1 VRPATGV
8 PLAGFFV
15 VDGRLRMEKG
25 IELFE
30 HELKDIYDA
39 ENKLGRE
46 LESMAGKVTDEKLT
60 KGLLEHKQQ
69 TESQIT
75 RLEEVFGLLDKK
87 PSREVCH
94 GINGLLKE
102 FKSFVDEEDP
112 SPELLDVFATGA
124 SLKVE
129 HYEMAAYKSLI
140 KLAEQGGLGDAVP
153 LLEETLNEEQ
163 ETAQKLEALSEQL
176 GQRV

>member
-1 VRPATGV
+1 
-8 PLAGFFV
+8 
-15 VDGRLRMEKG
+15 MEQG

-39 ENKLGRE
+39 ENKLSRE
-46 LESMAGKVTDEKLT
+46 LQSMAKKVSDEQLAE
-60 KGLLEHKQQ
+60 GFLEHKQQ
-69 TESQIT
+69 TDGQIK
-75 RLEEVFGLLDKK
+75 RLDDVFGLLDKK
-87 PSREVCH
+87 PSRETCH
-94 GINGLLKE
+94 GINGLIKE
-102 FKSFVDEEDP
+102 FKSFVDEEKP

-140 KLAEQGGLGDAVP
+140 KLARQAGLSDAVS
-153 LLEETLNEEQ
+153 LLEENLSEEE
-163 ETAQKLEALSEQL
+163 ETARKLETLSEEL

>member
-1 VRPATGV
+1 
-8 PLAGFFV
+8 
-15 VDGRLRMEKG
+15 VDRG

-39 ENKLGRE
+39 ENKLSRE
-46 LESMAGKVTDEKLT
+46 LEGMAKKASDEQLAD
-60 KGLLEHKQQ
+60 GFMEHKQE
-69 TESQIT
+69 TDGQIK
-75 RLEEVFGLLDKK
+75 RLEEVFGLVDKK
-87 PSREVCH
+87 PSRETCH

-102 FKSFVDEEDP
+102 FKSFISDEKP

-129 HYEMAAYKSLI
+129 HYEIAAYKSLI
-140 KLAEQGGLGDAVP
+140 QLAQSSGLTQAVS
-153 LLEETLNEEQ
+153 LLEENLSEEQ
-163 ETAQKLEALSEQL
+163 ETAGKLELLSKRL

>member
-1 VRPATGV
+1 
-8 PLAGFFV
+8 
-15 VDGRLRMEKG
+15 MEQG

-39 ENKLGRE
+39 EKKLSRE
-46 LESMAGKVTDEKLT
+46 LESMAKKVSDEQLAE
-60 KGLLEHKQQ
+60 GFLEHKQQ
-69 TESQIT
+69 TDGQIK
-75 RLEEVFGLLDKK
+75 RLDDVFGLLDKK
-87 PSREVCH
+87 PSRETCH
-94 GINGLLKE
+94 GINGLIKE
-102 FKSFVDEEDP
+102 FKSFVNEEKP

-140 KLAEQGGLGDAVP
+140 KLARQAGLSDAVS
-153 LLEETLNEEQ
+153 LLEENLSEEE
-163 ETAQKLEALSEQL
+163 ETARKLEALSEEL

>member
-1 VRPATGV
+1 
-8 PLAGFFV
+8 
-15 VDGRLRMEKG
+15 MEQG

-39 ENKLGRE
+39 ENKLSRE
-46 LESMAGKVTDEKLT
+46 LESMAKKVSDEQLVE
-60 KGLLEHKQQ
+60 GFLEHKQQ
-69 TESQIT
+69 TDGQIK
-75 RLEEVFGLLDKK
+75 RLDDVFGLLDKK
-87 PSREVCH
+87 PSRETCH
-94 GINGLLKE
+94 GINGLIKE
-102 FKSFVDEEDP
+102 FKSFVDEEKP

-140 KLAEQGGLGDAVP
+140 KLARRAGLNDAVS
-153 LLEETLNEEQ
+153 LLEENLSEEE
-163 ETAQKLEALSEQL
+163 ETARKLEALAEEL

>member
-1 VRPATGV
+1 
-8 PLAGFFV
+8 
-15 VDGRLRMEKG
+15 MEQG

-39 ENKLGRE
+39 ENKLSRE
-46 LESMAGKVTDEKLT
+46 LESMAKKVTDEQLAE
-60 KGLLEHKQQ
+60 GFLEHKQQ
-69 TESQIT
+69 TDGQIK
-75 RLEEVFGLLDKK
+75 RLDDVFGLLDKK
-87 PSREVCH
+87 PSRETCH
-94 GINGLLKE
+94 GINGLIKE
-102 FKSFVDEEDP
+102 FKSFVDEEKP

-140 KLAEQGGLGDAVP
+140 KLARQAGLNDAVS
-153 LLEETLNEEQ
+153 LLEENLSEEE
-163 ETAQKLEALSEQL
+163 ETARKLEALSEEL